1 MNKRQKE
8 VQQVYLDNEKETL
21 ERLKKNYGDA
31 LGRINEKLEQL
42 TARQDARMQ
51 YVIYQIEYQKALK
64 EQIETILTDLQAEEF
79 ETISEYLTRSYE
91 DGFIGTMYDLQGQGI
106 PLVFPIDQEQVVSA
120 VQLESRISENLYTR
134 LGRDIGKLQIVI
146 SEEISRGISTN
157 RMYGEMARS
166 ISEYGNIP
174 MNNAMR
180 IARTEAHR
188 IQNRAA
194 EHALF
199 KAKDKGADVVK
210 QWDSTLDDRTRESH
224 MQLDGQIRELDKP
237 FEVNGKKAMY
247 PGGFG
252 DPSEDCNCRCCM
264 LQRAKWALGNDY
276 TKWSED
282 APVMVSDDG
291 TTQFVKIQ
299 AKSYNTFK
307 EQYQNIIDTYIPA
320 ETLDEARK
328 YAKDVL
334 GVEYDSF
341 STRKM
346 NLDVANEINRTILQ
360 YQKEFSKN
368 GISLSNIMEI
378 SKRTRWCAAY
388 NRGYRAMLL
397 KSVDSKNALK
407 NMEKDAQRNKSS
419 GWWST
424 GDSMTAIRHELGHA
438 VDQAIGTEEK
448 REAVSKIRKDILNKI
463 NADET
468 IFIDYLKAGKTLQE
482 CLDATSQAG
491 EYISGYALTSDGEMI
506 AESVAEYMAGNPRET
521 ARQVVEILK
530 GDV

>member
-8 VQQVYLDNEKETL
+8 VQQVLLDNERETL
-21 ERLKKNYGDA
+21 EKLKKNYSDA
-31 LGRINEKLEQL
+31 SDRINEKLQQL
-42 TARQDARMQ
+42 MARQDANMQ

-64 EQIETILTDLQAEEF
+64 AQVESILAQLQTNEF
-79 ETISEYLTRSYE
+79 ETISEYLAKSYE

-120 VQLESRISENLYTR
+120 IQLETKLSENLYTR
-134 LGRDIGKLQIVI
+134 LGKDIGELQAWV
-146 SEEISRGISTN
+146 SEEISRGISTGQ
-157 RMYGEMARS
+157 MYADMARN
-166 ISEYGNIP
+166 IVTYGKIP

-188 IQNRAA
+188 IQNRAT
-194 EHALF
+194 ENALF
-199 KAKDKGADVVK
+199 KAKDKGADIVK

-224 MQLDGQIRELDKP
+224 VQLDGQIQELDKP

-252 DPSEDCNCRCCM
+252 DPSEDCNCRCCL

-282 APVMVSDDG
+282 APVMTSDNG

-320 ETLDEARK
+320 ETLDGARK

-334 GVEYDSF
+334 GVEYESF

-360 YQKEFSKN
+360 YQKEFSST
-368 GISLSNIMEI
+368 GISLTNIMEI
-378 SKRTRWCAAY
+378 NKRTEWYAAY
-388 NRGYRAMLL
+388 NRAYRGMLL
-397 KSVDSKNALK
+397 KNVDSKNALK
-407 NMEKDAQRNKSS
+407 NMEKDAQKNKSL

-438 VDQAIGTEEK
+438 VDYAIGTEEK
-448 REAVSKIRKDILNKI
+448 REAISKIRKEILNKI
-463 NADET
+463 KSDET
-468 IFIDYLKAGKTLQE
+468 IFISYLKAGKTFQE
-482 CLDATSQAG
+482 YLDATSRAG
-491 EYISGYALTSDGEMI
+491 EYISGYALARDEEMI
-506 AESVAEYMAGNPRET
+506 AESIAEYMAGNPRET
-521 ARQVVEILK
+521 ARRVVEILK
-530 GDV
+530 GGV

>member
-106 PLVFPIDQEQVVSA
+106 PLVLPIDQEQVVSA

-134 LGRDIGKLQIVI
+134 LGRDVGKLQIVI

-291 TTQFVKIQ
+291 TTQFVKISEKDYGSFKKIYKGLAAVIGGNGIPEHEEPVLLRVIENVSQ
-299 AKSYNTFK
+299 KDIMKEITAYEKAAVAESIETACVITTEGRVYKCFGVKDRVFPDFDLKDELYGATISHNHPADVTEYTFSG
-307 EQYQNIIDTYIPA
+307 DD
-320 ETLDEARK
+320 LS
-328 YAKDVL
+328 L
-334 GVEYDSF
+334 FLEYDLEVLRGCDEKYTYEF
-341 STRKM
+341 TRDVSRRDKQPEEWKSEEEFYHSLMIQEAM
-346 NLDVANEINRTILQ
+346 N
-360 YQKEFSKN
+360 Y
-368 GISLSNIMEI
+368 NI
-378 SKRTRWCAAY
+378 
-388 NRGYRAMLL
+388 GYRRWE
-397 KSVDSKNALK
+397 N
-407 NMEKDAQRNKSS
+407 
-419 GWWST
+419 
-424 GDSMTAIRHELGHA
+424 
-438 VDQAIGTEEK
+438 DQG
-448 REAVSKIRKDILNKI
+448 
-463 NADET
+463 
-468 IFIDYLKAGKTLQE
+468 
-482 CLDATSQAG
+482 AG
-491 EYISGYALTSDGEMI
+491 ESGSG
-506 AESVAEYMAGNPRET
+506 
-521 ARQVVEILK
+521 
-530 GDV
+530 